1 MTASSW
7 FHTIFLMLLA
17 LGWGPLLSSPRA
29 TCALHADNINISYF
43 ATTLQLGRYQC
54 WCVCLPELVVLV
66 EDCLLPRGA
75 QLPLHGLGGAGVRG
89 TLAGIITLNFVV
101 ITVIML
107 MMLRCTVWTHMV
119 WSEAM
124 AQYCS

>member
-1 MTASSW
+1 M
-7 FHTIFLMLLA
+7 
-17 LGWGPLLSSPRA
+17 
-29 TCALHADNINISYF
+29 
-43 ATTLQLGRYQC
+43 
-54 WCVCLPELVVLV
+54 CLPELVVLV

-107 MMLRCTVWTHMV
+107 LMLRCTVWTHMV